1 MEQEQVMRDKLTA
14 LQAAGNDPY
23 RVTKY
28 DRTHLALEIRDGF
41 ETLEGQTARVCGR
54 MMSKRD
60 MGKAFFC
67 DLLDGSGRIQL
78 YVKVDELGEED
89 FEAFKKWDIGDIVGA
104 EGVVFR
110 TRRGEISIHAH
121 SIELLSKSLRP
132 LPEKFHGLTDTE
144 TRYRQ
149 RYVDLIVNEEVRE
162 TFVKRSKT
170 MGAIRAFMTG
180 EGFLEVETPILH
192 LIDTGAA
199 ARPFKTHHNTL
210 DIPMLLRIEMELH
223 LKRLIV
229 GGFDRVFEIGRNFRN
244 EGMSPRHNPE
254 FTMCEFYQAYTD
266 YHGMMD
272 IIERLFAYAAVEVTG
287 SMKVPYQG
295 VEIDLAPPW
304 RRMTMKEAVKEFAG
318 VEDAEGERLAEI
330 FDEKCEE
337 HLIQP
342 TIITE
347 YPVEISP
354 LAKRVPGS
362 PRFTERFEVF
372 MCRWE
377 AGNAFTELN
386 DPIDQRKRFETQVA
400 LRRAQG
406 IDARVDEDFLAA
418 MEIGM
423 PPTGGLGFG
432 VDRLVM
438 LLTDSPSIRDV
449 LLFPTMK
456 I

>member
-1 MEQEQVMRDKLTA
+1 
-14 LQAAGNDPY
+14 
-23 RVTKY
+23 
-28 DRTHLALEIRDGF
+28 
-41 ETLEGQTARVCGR
+41 
-54 MMSKRD
+54 
-60 MGKAFFC
+60 
-67 DLLDGSGRIQL
+67 
-78 YVKVDELGEED
+78 
-89 FEAFKKWDIGDIVGA
+89 
-104 EGVVFR
+104 
-110 TRRGEISIHAH
+110 
-121 SIELLSKSLRP
+121 
-132 LPEKFHGLTDTE
+132 
-144 TRYRQ
+144 
-149 RYVDLIVNEEVRE
+149 
-162 TFVKRSKT
+162 
-170 MGAIRAFMTG
+170 
-180 EGFLEVETPILH
+180 
-192 LIDTGAA
+192 
-199 ARPFKTHHNTL
+199 
-210 DIPMLLRIEMELH
+210 
-223 LKRLIV
+223 
-229 GGFDRVFEIGRNFRN
+229 
-244 EGMSPRHNPE
+244 
-254 FTMCEFYQAYTD
+254 
-266 YHGMMD
+266 MMD